1 MGISSS
7 ACSRCGEEQSQ
18 CSKSAEAVTVGRA
31 RVARGAVLSCAPFLA
46 RSLSSLSLSLSLSL
60 PWSRPE
66 LGPAAGSL
74 SISPLVTAG
83 ALAGGA
89 RGLRR
94 GGRGSGHERRH
105 GAAVALSTDARGS
118 RSAGG

>member
-66 LGPAAGSL
+66 LWPVAREAY
-74 SISPLVTAG
+74 AE
-83 ALAGGA
+83 GGA
-89 RGLRR
+89 AAATSGGMARR
-94 GGRGSGHERRH
+94 WP
-105 GAAVALSTDARGS
+105 
-118 RSAGG
+118 